1 MTRSKT
7 TTSGDYSPV
16 FNNDGNVYQQN
27 VIHLRS
33 DVINPY
39 NLKKVIDFLEFELED
54 ELEANQRVQD
64 DDGLKR
70 INIAAKN
77 EINNLEEEGCYDY
90 NSVIIESSIY
100 FKTIK
105 DILSDPRNKVLRKSY
120 NNIKKTINNKIPIIK
135 REKTY
140 FSEVLNDIIDRFLNS
155 NDIDLLENEEMVSVV
170 IHFMYYICHIGEN
183 GDNNAETG

>member
-90 NSVIIESSIY
+90 N
-100 FKTIK
+100 
-105 DILSDPRNKVLRKSY
+105 
-120 NNIKKTINNKIPIIK
+120 
-135 REKTY
+135 
-140 FSEVLNDIIDRFLNS
+140 
-155 NDIDLLENEEMVSVV
+155 
-170 IHFMYYICHIGEN
+170 
-183 GDNNAETG
+183 